1 MAVMAEARRNTMSL
15 RCQCVAAC
23 LLPLIGGHAFAQSSV
38 SAGEI
43 LKGLA
48 ATGGA
53 AQAVAID
60 VNAIRKDIEQ
70 RIKVEGTENAASP
83 PPVLQ
88 ALATLPNLTLVIEF
102 DLDSDRI
109 QPRSYPTIGYIADA
123 LHHPLL
129 LSYKFA
135 VVGHCDAS
143 GSREHNLDL
152 SQRRA
157 AAVVEALTT
166 TFMVDP
172 GQLVALGLGEEQ
184 LRDTS
189 DPTGAINRRV
199 QLLNIGPR

>member
-1 MAVMAEARRNTMSL
+1 LERLAV
-15 RCQCVAAC
+15 C

-38 SAGEI
+38 SPGEI
-43 LKGLA
+43 LQSL
-48 ATGGA
+48 TGASGA

-60 VNAIRKDIEQ
+60 VNAIRSDIEQ

-109 QPRSYPTIGYIADA
+109 QPRSYKTVGYIADA

-129 LSYKFA
+129 LSYKFV
-135 VVGHCDAS
+135 VVGHCDAT
-143 GSREHNLDL
+143 GSRAHNLDL

-166 TFMVDP
+166 TFKVEP
-172 GQLVALGLGEEQ
+172 SQLVALGVGEEQ
-184 LRDTS
+184 LRDAS
-189 DPTGAINRRV
+189 DPTGAVNRRV

>member
-1 MAVMAEARRNTMSL
+1 MKLPSKFFAIG
-15 RCQCVAAC
+15 
-23 LLPLIGGHAFAQSSV
+23 LLPLIGGHAPAQSSV
-38 SAGEI
+38 SPGEI
-43 LKGLA
+43 LQSLA
-48 ATGGA
+48 GASTA

-60 VNAIRKDIEQ
+60 VNAIRSDIEQ

-102 DLDSDRI
+102 DLGSDRI
-109 QPRSYPTIGYIADA
+109 LPRSYPTVGYIADA
-123 LHHPLL
+123 LHHPIL

-135 VVGHCDAS
+135 VVGHCDAT
-143 GSREHNLDL
+143 GSRAHNLDL

-166 TFMVDP
+166 TFRVDAD
-172 GQLVALGLGEEQ
+172 QLVALGLGEEQ
-184 LRDTS
+184 LSDPS
-189 DPTGAINRRV
+189 DPTGAVNRRV

>member
-1 MAVMAEARRNTMSL
+1 MRLRLECLAV
-15 RCQCVAAC
+15 C
-23 LLPLIGGHAFAQSSV
+23 LLPLIGGHAFAQSNV
-38 SAGEI
+38 SPGEI
-43 LKGLA
+43 LQSL
-48 ATGGA
+48 TGASGA

-60 VNAIRKDIEQ
+60 VNAIRSDIEQ

-109 QPRSYPTIGYIADA
+109 KPRSYKTVGYIADA

-129 LSYKFA
+129 LSYKFV
-135 VVGHCDAS
+135 VVGHGDAS

-166 TFMVDP
+166 TFRVEP

-184 LRDTS
+184 LSDPS
-189 DPTGAINRRV
+189 DPTGAVNRRV
-199 QLLNIGPR
+199 QLLNLGPR